1 MPGPCVS
8 VLHLAAVQGAGTGS
22 PLLCTPA
29 QGVGTGSPPLC
40 TAAQGGHGLLCS
52 PHWMAQTEVCVP
64 PATLGRGPPLHSPAW
79 GSSGRPLVRGPLPC
93 HSAGQRSAGGRC
105 PPPPPSHS
113 GCRCSPQPWVPTT
126 GPLWRLQVESLRCR
140 LLPLSCGVGCPF
152 ARYLQVRWWWGAKG
166 AGQAGEG
173 AGGWV
178 GSGGEGVAR
187 LGRAGLSSAVP
198 VPRVRCTHED
208 PVGASAPEGGALPPC
223 HRQPAAA
230 C

>member
-52 PHWMAQTEVCVP
+52 PHWMAQTEVCVT

-79 GSSGRPLVRGPLPC
+79 GSSGRPLVRGPLPH

-105 PPPPPSHS
+105 PPPPPLRLSL
-113 GCRCSPQPWVPTT
+113 QPATLGAHHRPPMAATHRVAAVPT
-126 GPLWRLQVESLRCR
+126 PPPVLWGWMSLRSV
-140 LLPLSCGVGCPF
+140 PTGE
-152 ARYLQVRWWWGAKG
+152 AAKG
-166 AGQAGEG
+166 SKRSRAGRGG
-173 AGGWV
+173 GRWVGGW
-178 GSGGEGVAR
+178 GGEGVVR

-198 VPRVRCTHED
+198 VPRVRCTHEE
-208 PVGASAPEGGALPPC
+208 PVGASAPEGGALPPR